1 MFNPGNDKENIIIAI
16 LLTMLFAPLWLED
29 PFIIKIFAKQLYLH
43 LWSLNDTYIYYSGK
57 PYTFYYLDRF
67 LDHELLLVL
76 YNFAPS
82 YKMYD
87 ALHNMAVLQDIN
99 LENLSREDF
108 IKFIK
113 QDFDLTKRIDKELG
127 VLYHVTIS
135 PEEPFWDLLVSKDQ
149 SPADLGLIN
158 YEKKRIKNRRV

>member
-1 MFNPGNDKENIIIAI
+1 
-16 LLTMLFAPLWLED
+16 
-29 PFIIKIFAKQLYLH
+29 
-43 LWSLNDTYIYYSGK
+43 
-57 PYTFYYLDRF
+57 
-67 LDHELLLVL
+67 
-76 YNFAPS
+76 
-82 YKMYD
+82 MYD